1 MNNEQIPH
9 ANFGARPKFS
19 PFGKIRGYLTAMVAG
34 GAIASAAAY
43 LGTVAL
49 PDGYGPGD
57 VAGKMAAAAVRWET
71 NESVDATT
79 NKVRRESDAAAQ
91 SQAKAQVDVAM
102 ASAAISERTQALAP
116 LDSIGTMSDVVC
128 IGSKR
133 VAQAVGR
140 EWQDVLGV
148 VAQVT
153 CGVGDVVR
161 PMVLQSQIEAGT
173 TAAAA
178 RGMPLRDASVAVHP
192 NPAPATLPPAGRAT
206 VTPVQAVT
214 PVKTRPTP
222 MDLMQAMTLRQASQ
236 HYTRE
241 QVKLA
246 ETIAE
251 MLPPEIRSHMRDGL
265 APGDDDVFVERVG
278 ALVKLAERM
287 Q

>member
-1 MNNEQIPH
+1 MNDQQIPH

-19 PFGKIRGYLTAMVAG
+19 PFGKIRGYLTAMAAG

-43 LGTVAL
+43 LGTVGL

-79 NKVRRESDAAAQ
+79 NKVRRETDAAAQ
-91 SQAKAQVDVAM
+91 SQASAQTDIAVTL
-102 ASAAISERTQALAP
+102 AAVSERTQALAP
-116 LDSIGTMSDVVC
+116 LDTIGTMSDVAC

-161 PMVLQSQIEAGT
+161 PMVLQSQIEAAN

-178 RGMPLRDASVAVHP
+178 RGMPLRNASVAVHP
-192 NPAPATLPPAGRAT
+192 NPAPRSA
-206 VTPVQAVT
+206 VIPVQAIT
-214 PVKTRPTP
+214 PVKTKPTP
-222 MDLMQAMTLRQASQ
+222 MEFMQAMTLRQASQ

-246 ETIAE
+246 ETVAD

-265 APGDDDVFVERVG
+265 APGDDDVFVERVS